1 MAKKP
6 KVEQPLLPDLKL
18 VRGKNGKPQ
27 WRSVADGQITLKKR
41 TTFLD
46 CLALTCNVEKS
57 AELAGIAATNINSL
71 RRRDHEFDAECIAA
85 LRIGYPR
92 LEAILLERA
101 LTGRNAPIQISANP
115 DENGKLSARVGGE
128 TPLPPPEAVT
138 NDQALRMLAHYQRTI
153 EGVKAPSTRRGG
165 PVPSLASEEETNAE
179 LLKRLKILR
188 RRQQKEA
195 GDGEPQE
202 EA

>member
-1 MAKKP
+1 MTEKEKP
-6 KVEQPLLPDLKL
+6 SLPDLKL

-27 WRSVADGQITLKKR
+27 WRSVADGQITMKKR

-46 CLALTCNVEKS
+46 CLAFTCNVEQS
-57 AELAGIAATNINSL
+57 AKMAGIATSNINSL
-71 RRRDHEFDAECIAA
+71 RRRDVDFHAECIAA
-85 LRIGYPR
+85 LRMGYPR
-92 LEAILLERA
+92 LEALLLERA
-101 LTGRNAPIQISANP
+101 LTGRNAPLQLSADP
-115 DENGKLSARVGGE
+115 DEDGKMSDHTDGS
-128 TPLPPPEAVT
+128 TPLPAPEAIT

-153 EGVKAPSTRRGG
+153 EGVKAPSKRKGG

-179 LLKRLKILR
+179 LLKRLKILH